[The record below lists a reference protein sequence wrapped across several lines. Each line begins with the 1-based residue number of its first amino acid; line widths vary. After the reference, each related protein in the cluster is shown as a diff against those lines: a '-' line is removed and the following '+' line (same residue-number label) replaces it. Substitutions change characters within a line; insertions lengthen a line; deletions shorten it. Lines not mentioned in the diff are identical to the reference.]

1 MLVKAQMFYLEQ
13 KLGRLWNRGLR
24 SFFNSERGRELEF
37 NSVLPT
43 EKSVLLFPG
52 VFQAVLGF
60 NSIFNVKSTKYLSSK
75 GSFLLKFHTVYA
87 LNIFLYRNVK
97 ITIVCIGAR
106 STISAKHRR
115 WTHKV

>member
-13 KLGRLWNRGLR
+13 KLGRLSNRGLR
-24 SFFNSERGRELEF
+24 SFFNSERGRKLEF

-60 NSIFNVKSTKYLSSK
+60 FVTEA
-75 GSFLLKFHTVYA
+75 GSQASVLTGGGDP
-87 LNIFLYRNVK
+87 
-97 ITIVCIGAR
+97 T
-106 STISAKHRR
+106 RR
-115 WTHKV
+115 QT